1 MPKKSQQQSP
11 NICPRCGVIASSP
24 KRTWQLVAPIPDSS
38 GRITITVMGIY
49 ECPSC
54 NYKWRA
60 VISKMKVGG
69 DSIEI
74 EGSKGKELKLASEE
88 KEARRPTVIELDLK
102 DILEEE

>member
-1 MPKKSQQQSP
+1 MPRKTRQQNP
-11 NICPRCGVIASSP
+11 NICPRCSTIVSSP
-24 KRTWQLVAPIPDSS
+24 KRTWQLVAPMPDSS
-38 GRITITVMGIY
+38 GRITITVMGAY

-74 EGSKGKELKLASEE
+74 ESSKGKGLKLSSEE
-88 KEARRPTVIELDLK
+88 KETRKPAVIELDLK
-102 DILEEE
+102 EILEEE

>member
-1 MPKKSQQQSP
+1 MPKKSRQQNP
-11 NICPRCGVIASSP
+11 NVCPRCGSIVPSP

-54 NYKWRA
+54 SYKWRA
-60 VISKMKVGG
+60 VVSKMKVGS

-74 EGSKGKELKLASEE
+74 EGAKGKELKLAGEE
-88 KEARRPTVIELDLK
+88 KESRRSTIIEIDLK
-102 DILEEE
+102 DIIEEE

>member
-1 MPKKSQQQSP
+1 MPRKSQKNP
-11 NICPRCGVIASSP
+11 NICPRCGTVVPSP

-38 GRITITVMGIY
+38 GRITVTVMGAY
-49 ECPSC
+49 ECSSC

-74 EGSKGKELKLASEE
+74 EGSKGKELRLADEE
-88 KEARRPTVIELDLK
+88 KESRKSTVIELDLRE
-102 DILEEE
+102 ILEEE